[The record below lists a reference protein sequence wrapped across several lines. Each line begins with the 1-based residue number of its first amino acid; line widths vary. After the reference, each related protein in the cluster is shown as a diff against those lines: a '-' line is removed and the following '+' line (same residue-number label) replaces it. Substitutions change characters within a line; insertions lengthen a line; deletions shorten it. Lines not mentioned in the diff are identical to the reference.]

1 MFYENETRFVIT
13 KISRYQ
19 RKNPNTSFS
28 KTHFEIMYQERVET
42 KQDKIKLLVQIGIDP

>member
-1 MFYENETRFVIT
+1 MKMRLTLSSLRSPHIKE
-13 KISRYQ
+13 
-19 RKNPNTSFS
+19 KNPNTSYS